1 MDSVFRRTVGRAR
14 RVLHLGQQPV
24 PRFRL
29 YLRHVAGKAGL
40 EIGGPSPTFRAG
52 SVVPIYDSVG
62 SLDNCDFS
70 SANVWAEHGKDFIF
84 SAKRP
89 AGRSFFCEGSD
100 LTPIAAQSYDF
111 VLSSHNLEHFAN
123 PLKALYE
130 WKRVLRPGGALIV
143 ILPYY
148 RNSFDH
154 RRSPTPVS
162 NMVDDYKRGIGEDD
176 LSHLDEILEKHDLS
190 RDPGAGTFEAFRQ
203 RSLDNFH
210 NRCLHQHVFDEFN
223 SSDLVTAA
231 GFQVLAAHV
240 TYTSHICLL
249 ARACNE

>member
-1 MDSVFRRTVGRAR
+1 MGRIR
-14 RVLHLGQQPV
+14 RVLHLPQQPV
-24 PRFRL
+24 PRFKL
-29 YLRHVAGKAGL
+29 YRQLVAGKAGL

-70 SANVWAEHGKDFIF
+70 SATVWGHHGKDFVF
-84 SAKRP
+84 SPRRP

-100 LTPIAAQSYDF
+100 LVPIASQSYDF

-123 PLKALYE
+123 PVKALHE
-130 WKRVLRPGGALIV
+130 WKRVLRPGGGALIA

-148 RNSFDH
+148 RNTFDH

-162 NMVDDYKRGIGEDD
+162 HMMDDFNRGMGEDD
-176 LSHLDEILEKHDLS
+176 LSHLDEILERHDLS
-190 RDPGAGTFEAFRQ
+190 RDPGAGTLEAFRQ
-203 RSLDNFH
+203 RSRDNFH
-210 NRCLHQHVFDEFN
+210 NRCLHQHVFDECN
-223 SSDLVTAA
+223 SRDLLTAA
-231 GFQVLAAHV
+231 GFQVLAVHV

-249 ARACNE
+249 ACA